1 MKAAIVVTAI
11 VATAIVAT
19 AIVVTAIALTAIALT
34 ARLKNLVSIV
44 AVESQ
49 ESVADTTSNFRQ
61 NSV

>member
-1 MKAAIVVTAI
+1 MEAAIVV
-11 VATAIVAT
+11 TAIVAT
-19 AIVVTAIALTAIALT
+19 AIVVTAIALTA
-34 ARLKNLVSIV
+34 RLKNLGSIV